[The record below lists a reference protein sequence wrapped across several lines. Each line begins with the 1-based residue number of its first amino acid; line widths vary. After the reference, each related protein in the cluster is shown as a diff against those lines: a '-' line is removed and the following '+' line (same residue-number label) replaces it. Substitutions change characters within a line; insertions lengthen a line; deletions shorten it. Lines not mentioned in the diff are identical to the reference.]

1 MPCSGTLSTFPCHS
15 GRQASTSYSRG
26 LSWEKTRRVDCC
38 KALWSPGWGWL
49 LFASHFA
56 HSFFLIF
63 IAILPR
69 VFSLPEIGSLALVLS
84 IPVVTLLGATIFEL
98 IRGYKS
104 CIQLQKVRI
113 QYLLLAI
120 VIVWVGMSSNG
131 SPALRPYP
139 IDVMANIASAI
150 LIAFAIL
157 RYQLLDI
164 NIIIRKGLVY
174 SVSVLIMGGGYFT
187 IILLLT
193 RLFVLDQSN
202 SLLISIIAAIVVVG
216 VLSPL
221 RDRAQSWIDHAL
233 FRENMTAWQ

>member
-1 MPCSGTLSTFPCHS
+1 M
-15 GRQASTSYSRG
+15 
-26 LSWEKTRRVDCC
+26 
-38 KALWSPGWGWL
+38 
-49 LFASHFA
+49 
-56 HSFFLIF
+56 
-63 IAILPR
+63 
-69 VFSLPEIGSLALVLS
+69 
-84 IPVVTLLGATIFEL
+84 VTLLGATIFEL

-233 FRENMTAWQ
+233 FRE